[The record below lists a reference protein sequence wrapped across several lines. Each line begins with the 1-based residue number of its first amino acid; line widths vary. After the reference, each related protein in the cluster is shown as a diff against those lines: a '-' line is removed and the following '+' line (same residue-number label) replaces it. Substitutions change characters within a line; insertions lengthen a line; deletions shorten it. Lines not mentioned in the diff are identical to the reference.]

1 MSTLALPSS
10 SLPPLFTLS
19 KRTEADIFNA
29 LHYLAA
35 IYCPLS
41 FPFSKELGDSKHAF
55 AEVDSGYTSGNEDD
69 EAELTPAIIRAD
81 VHEKSFAERWLTGLI
96 SRVESLEIFS
106 SEETSQRALDQAA
119 YIFESLFASALDED
133 DQNSPFLREF
143 SFEMKDPGGDKK
155 QISVQLND
163 GLAGTNDTDFEDV
176 GLQSW
181 GASIVFSDLMCTDPE
196 RFGLTNLDPTEHNR
210 IIELGAGTGLV
221 SLVLGKLM
229 PALGIND
236 SKIIATDYHPAVLSN
251 LESNI
256 SINYPPLPLPRA
268 SFPPR
273 LGRFLQLG
281 PLRRPSNHALRHRCS
296 IRSRARTLA
305 ARLRNTTS
313 FR

>member
-106 SEETSQRALDQAA
+106 SEEASQRALDQAA
-119 YIFESLFASALDED
+119 YIFESLFASVLDED

-143 SFEMKDPGGDKK
+143 SFDMKAPGEEKK

-210 IIELGAGTGLV
+210 IIELGAGTGLCEPR
-221 SLVLGKLM
+221 SRKNSFPLW
-229 PALGIND
+229 ASND

-251 LESNI
+251 LGIQHLQSTTPPPPPCKLPPSTGPI
-256 SINYPPLPLPRA
+256 SPTRPPSTSQQPC
-268 SFPPR
+268 SSPPM
-273 LGRFLQLG
+273 
-281 PLRRPSNHALRHRCS
+281 
-296 IRSRARTLA
+296 
-305 ARLRNTTS
+305 
-313 FR
+313 

>member
-19 KRTEADIFNA
+19 KRTEVDIFNA

-69 EAELTPAIIRAD
+69 ETELTPAIIRAD

-106 SEETSQRALDQAA
+106 SEEATQRALDQAA

-143 SFEMKDPGGDKK
+143 SFEMKGPGGDKK

-163 GLAGTNDTDFEDV
+163 GLAGTNDT
-176 GLQSW
+176 
-181 GASIVFSDLMCTDPE
+181 
-196 RFGLTNLDPTEHNR
+196 
-210 IIELGAGTGLV
+210 
-221 SLVLGKLM
+221 
-229 PALGIND
+229 
-236 SKIIATDYHPAVLSN
+236 
-251 LESNI
+251 
-256 SINYPPLPLPRA
+256 
-268 SFPPR
+268 
-273 LGRFLQLG
+273 
-281 PLRRPSNHALRHRCS
+281 
-296 IRSRARTLA
+296 
-305 ARLRNTTS
+305 
-313 FR
+313 